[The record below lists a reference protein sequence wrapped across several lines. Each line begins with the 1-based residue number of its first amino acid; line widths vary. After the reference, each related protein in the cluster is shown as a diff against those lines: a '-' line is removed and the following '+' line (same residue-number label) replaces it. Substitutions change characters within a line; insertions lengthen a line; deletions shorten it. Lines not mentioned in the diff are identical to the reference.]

1 MAQETD
7 FIPEGLVTSFKA
19 TETNVIPLDTA
30 VLLGTFI
37 RGDDSSMALVR
48 SPAGGI
54 HKLARGDYLGR
65 AVVTR
70 RVGDEQPGGVLRP
83 AVRSLDVAHGAAL
96 LRDAVHRHPADGR
109 LVAIPPEEGHVL
121 MERGVQLRGR
131 QWRSKHLGAI

>member
-1 MAQETD
+1 MAQDTD

-65 AVVTR
+65 AVVTAIEPGTLHLAEDGLAR
-70 RVGDEQPGGVLRP
+70 RLTMPQVKFATPSRIRPHARPDRDE
-83 AVRSLDVAHGAAL
+83 D
-96 LRDAVHRHPADGR
+96 
-109 LVAIPPEEGHVL
+109 ET
-121 MERGVQLRGR
+121 
-131 QWRSKHLGAI
+131 